1 MAGCSSVLEM
11 TLPYMNLA
19 LALARE
25 GALFAP
31 PNPLVG
37 AVVVKEGRVL
47 SAGFHRRYG
56 ELHAE
61 RLCLQNDED
70 YSGAD
75 LYVNMEPCCHHGKT
89 PPCTEI
95 ILQKGIRRLFISHR
109 APNPLVAGKG
119 VEILRRGGVEVIEG
133 ILQEEALE
141 LNQPFL
147 CSITRKRPYVTLKVA
162 TSLDGRLAAHTGE
175 SERLSSP
182 LSHEIVHLI
191 RRESDAI
198 MVGKGTLLKDNPLL
212 TVRGEGEGKPLLR
225 AVLSSHLD
233 LEERANLF
241 HTPQGGDVHL
251 FASRECD
258 PHRVR
263 LWGERGVKVHQVGS
277 GDGGLNL
284 EEVLAVLQEL
294 RTGRLLVEGGGAL
307 ASSFLKADLVD
318 RLVLFMDP
326 STLLGD
332 GIPFSGSLRPLSPAQ
347 GRRLKKVRFF
357 DLDTNILLEGFFHV
371 YGDR

>member
-1 MAGCSSVLEM
+1 M
-11 TLPYMNLA
+11 
-19 LALARE
+19 
-25 GALFAP
+25 
-31 PNPLVG
+31 
-37 AVVVKEGRVL
+37 
-47 SAGFHRRYG
+47 
-56 ELHAE
+56 
-61 RLCLQNDED
+61 
-70 YSGAD
+70 
-75 LYVNMEPCCHHGKT
+75 
-89 PPCTEI
+89 
-95 ILQKGIRRLFISHR
+95 
-109 APNPLVAGKG
+109 
-119 VEILRRGGVEVIEG
+119 
-133 ILQEEALE
+133 
-141 LNQPFL
+141 
-147 CSITRKRPYVTLKVA
+147 
-162 TSLDGRLAAHTGE
+162 
-175 SERLSSP
+175 
-182 LSHEIVHLI
+182 
-191 RRESDAI
+191 
-198 MVGKGTLLKDNPLL
+198 
-212 TVRGEGEGKPLLR
+212 
-225 AVLSSHLD
+225 
-233 LEERANLF
+233 
-241 HTPQGGDVHL
+241 HL